1 MFFEYVIVE
10 GKRYHASCTVS
21 ANKSSF
27 AHVAIPGPSPANAYG
42 EILDIIQVNPQF
54 QQGGHPLRFVQ
65 MRWFKAW
72 SGERKQLWDDL

>member
-1 MFFEYVIVE
+1 MFFEYVIVK
-10 GKRYHASCTVS
+10 GKRYHASRTVG

-54 QQGGHPLRFVQ
+54 QQGGRPLRFVR

-72 SGERKQLWDDL
+72 SGEREQLWDDL